1 MSNDPASI
9 MVKFLFWY
17 YPFPGFLD
25 KKHGVSEVLAVEH
38 KCIEDVSIC
47 PLVLDSLD
55 GNDRF

>member
-9 MVKFLFWY
+9 MVKLLFWY

-25 KKHGVSEVLAVEH
+25 KIYGVSEALAVEH
-38 KCIEDVSIC
+38 ECIEEASIY